1 MASDNVNLNL
11 TEEIRNNT
19 RAQEDLVD
27 PTLRLNR
34 RISDLAAVQ
43 ADNINE
49 VRFFRNTIMQQNNV
63 ANRLKDSI
71 VRADQI
77 NVKGLGQN
85 ITLQKIIDQNS
96 KAINESS

>member
-71 VRADQI
+71 VRADRDWE
-77 NVKGLGQN
+77 
-85 ITLQKIIDQNS
+85 TR
-96 KAINESS
+96 SS